1 MKCRARTAEDEQRAY
16 RQGEAEGIR
25 RANLFF
31 LHVTLLFLAD
41 KHGWEEEELK
51 QYINYMMIY
60 SEQFISGEVNLD
72 DIKQVLKDEY
82 DIEIQMV

>member
-1 MKCRARTAEDEQRAY
+1 MKCRARTAEDEQKAFRKGQKDA
-16 RQGEAEGIR
+16 I
-25 RANLFF
+25 LFF
-31 LHVTLLFLAD
+31 LHISILFGAD
-41 KHGWEEEELK
+41 KHGWDELEIK
-51 QYINYMMIY
+51 QYIDYMSKY